1 MQQDI
6 TQPDQI
12 PENSSITDQHLHTPG
27 SDEEQMGIDK
37 DGAVTMQQDLTTH
50 ATAFVINARAKH
62 RLSQKDM
69 NDIVAGVQ
77 QYQSSLLDN
86 LRRQMKDMNSVIR
99 KQFSCVDAEEI
110 PIAPTIIRKK
120 RGGSRECLIKDKH
133 ELAGFK
139 EGVGFAYSKCRHCE
153 CSFEDM
159 QSQFNEDA
167 YTKRTLEKHVRLCD
181 EIEKANTD
189 LLRNSLRTTYG
200 INRRSNLNKGKDV
213 EKLPSVYCKP
223 LITLSLTLNVS
234 QGFKCVLQGNQK
246 TDTLTMRKSSS
257 EVSCPVE
264 PV

>member
-1 MQQDI
+1 MLI
-6 TQPDQI
+6 TILSANLYIKSSSGDHDNVFQPLRLMTS
-12 PENSSITDQHLHTPG
+12 PLSLSI
-27 SDEEQMGIDK
+27 
-37 DGAVTMQQDLTTH
+37 
-50 ATAFVINARAKH
+50 
-62 RLSQKDM
+62 LSHFQKDM

-86 LRRQMKDMNSVIR
+86 LRRQMKDVNSVIR

-139 EGVGFAYSKCRHCE
+139 EGVGFSYSKCRHCE

-167 YTKRTLEKHVRLCD
+167 YTKRTLEKHVRQCD

-189 LLRNSLRTTYG
+189 LLRNSLRTTSAIPNCSKY
-200 INRRSNLNKGKDV
+200 
-213 EKLPSVYCKP
+213 
-223 LITLSLTLNVS
+223 TNV
-234 QGFKCVLQGNQK
+234 K
-246 TDTLTMRKSSS
+246 
-257 EVSCPVE
+257 
-264 PV
+264 